1 MDKDEES
8 AKWAVAYT
16 FQAVTRHNPDRM
28 KNHAAQAMPIA
39 FLAMHEAKS
48 EDNADILDVWDEVWT
63 DGTPGT
69 ESGIKLYM
77 KEIVALLSSALES
90 TQWKMKAQSSKAM
103 GAIGSKLKSQIP
115 VKEQGTLL
123 VQLIEALAG
132 RTWTGKESILI
143 AIKDLIEA
151 NPENVSNML
160 VDANNPLTE
169 DILIKCLLRECGK
182 ERIEYKIV
190 AIDTTSTILR
200 CLDLDYFESLYTMLI
215 PFIRKALDDEKS
227 DKKVEEDEVETYSLD
242 LQMAVVKS
250 LGQAWPESPDTQHKF
265 VDEFLS
271 VLNAMIQNTTRK
283 LQMAITTTLG
293 LVISS
298 YNTKA
303 DLDAIVFDKASNILA
318 FGLSMPK
325 NSQLRGEALN
335 VLDQTLDVL
344 SQSSASTEK
353 EEFYAKVNKSL
364 DDVIKDLAT
373 DAALK
378 DKARKMKARLTNMS
392 EAPMDCD

>member
-1 MDKDEES
+1 
-8 AKWAVAYT
+8 
-16 FQAVTRHNPDRM
+16 
-28 KNHAAQAMPIA
+28 
-39 FLAMHEAKS
+39 
-48 EDNADILDVWDEVWT
+48 
-63 DGTPGT
+63 
-69 ESGIKLYM
+69 
-77 KEIVALLSSALES
+77 
-90 TQWKMKAQSSKAM
+90 
-103 GAIGSKLKSQIP
+103 
-115 VKEQGTLL
+115 
-123 VQLIEALAG
+123 
-132 RTWTGKESILI
+132 
-143 AIKDLIEA
+143 
-151 NPENVSNML
+151 
-160 VDANNPLTE
+160 
-169 DILIKCLLRECGK
+169 
-182 ERIEYKIV
+182 
-190 AIDTTSTILR
+190 
-200 CLDLDYFESLYTMLI
+200 MLI

-283 LQMAITTTLG
+283 LQMAITTTLR